1 METEIESFDRIIQ
14 ELLSNVCK
22 YPEHNTNVRVK
33 VTHELA
39 DTPDQ
44 VMIKVT
50 NTGRGISEKEAA
62 YIFDKFRRGKG
73 RWIPGTGLGLALV
86 KSLVQDLNGAIA
98 VESIPIPNSQLSEI
112 SFTLTIPLSSPP
124 INSYSK
130 K

>member
-1 METEIESFDRIIQ
+1 
-14 ELLSNVCK
+14 
-22 YPEHNTNVRVK
+22 
-33 VTHELA
+33 
-39 DTPDQ
+39 
-44 VMIKVT
+44 MIRVT

-62 YIFDKFRRGKG
+62 YIFDKFHRGKG
-73 RWIPGTGLGLALV
+73 RWIPGTDLGLALV
-86 KSLVQDLNGAIA
+86 NSLVQDMNGAIA

>member
-1 METEIESFDRIIQ
+1 
-14 ELLSNVCK
+14 
-22 YPEHNTNVRVK
+22 
-33 VTHELA
+33 
-39 DTPDQ
+39 
-44 VMIKVT
+44 MIRVT

-62 YIFDKFRRGKG
+62 YIFDKFHRGKG
-73 RWIPGTGLGLALV
+73 RFPGTGLGLALV
-86 KSLVQDLNGAIA
+86 NSLVQDMNGAIA